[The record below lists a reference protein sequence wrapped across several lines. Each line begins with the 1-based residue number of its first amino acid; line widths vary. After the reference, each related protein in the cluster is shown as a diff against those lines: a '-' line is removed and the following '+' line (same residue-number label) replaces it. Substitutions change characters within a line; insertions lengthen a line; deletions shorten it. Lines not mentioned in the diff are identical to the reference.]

1 MGRAERGEGSRNNIN
16 LVLVYEFH
24 NKINTQSLIHSDN
37 GIVFRMKEKCAIN
50 SWKRLPKKQILTSK
64 QKKVVWKGYTD
75 SEVPSSWHS
84 REGRTVQ

>member
-50 SWKRLPKKQILTSK
+50 S
-64 QKKVVWKGYTD
+64 
-75 SEVPSSWHS
+75 
-84 REGRTVQ
+84 